1 MFNLFFY
8 NDVTKPGFLRL
19 YHIRNNHINNN
30 ETKART
36 MIKNK
41 LLMLLC
47 LLASTILVQAQDFYV
62 STSFHE
68 PATDGLRFIYSR
80 DAVHWDSIP
89 GTFLA
94 PKVGKQK
101 VMRDP
106 SIIRTPDGVFHLV
119 WTSSW
124 RGDRGFGYAESR
136 DLMHW
141 SEPKFIEVMD
151 DPTTVNVWAPELFW
165 DEDRQQA
172 MVVWASCVPSQHFA
186 LGIEDEKK
194 DRKSVV

>member
-1 MFNLFFY
+1 
-8 NDVTKPGFLRL
+8 
-19 YHIRNNHINNN
+19 
-30 ETKART
+30 

-47 LLASTILVQAQDFYV
+47 LLASTILVQAQDLYV

-136 DLMHW
+136 DLN
-141 SEPKFIEVMD
+141 E
-151 DPTTVNVWAPELFW
+151 
-165 DEDRQQA
+165 
-172 MVVWASCVPSQHFA
+172 
-186 LGIEDEKK
+186 
-194 DRKSVV
+194 

>member
-1 MFNLFFY
+1 MI
-8 NDVTKPGFLRL
+8 K
-19 YHIRNNHINNN
+19 
-30 ETKART
+30 
-36 MIKNK
+36 IKNK
-41 LLMLLC
+41 LFIILWLLS
-47 LLASTILVQAQDFYV
+47 LGFAVQAQDFYV

-124 RGDRGFGYAESR
+124 RGRPWLR
-136 DLMHW
+136 L
-141 SEPKFIEVMD
+141 
-151 DPTTVNVWAPELFW
+151 
-165 DEDRQQA
+165 
-172 MVVWASCVPSQHFA
+172 C
-186 LGIEDEKK
+186 
-194 DRKSVV
+194 RKSRPDALERTEIHRGDGRSYYRECMGTGVLLG